1 MDHERVNISQSVMSC
16 GVMELSRIGDDTE
29 DVLYALGS
37 RLYHPAR
44 GNPCA
49 FFVFSD
55 IATDAGET
63 SSQRLANEVKRLRL
77 GTIAQPTHPEENPRT
92 GNHITIYVWSIDHD
106 AFKAWYARQR
116 MARMMK
122 VGS

>member
-29 DVLYALGS
+29 DVLYALAS

-55 IATDAGET
+55 IEDGSVTA
-63 SSQRLANEVKRLRL
+63 SHRLMDEIHRLRF
-77 GTIAQPTHPEENPRT
+77 GTVIQPKHSEENPRT
-92 GNHITIYVWSIDHD
+92 GNHITVFLWAINHD
-106 AFKAWYARQR
+106 AFKGWYARQR
-116 MARMMK
+116 AARMMK
-122 VGS
+122 VGT